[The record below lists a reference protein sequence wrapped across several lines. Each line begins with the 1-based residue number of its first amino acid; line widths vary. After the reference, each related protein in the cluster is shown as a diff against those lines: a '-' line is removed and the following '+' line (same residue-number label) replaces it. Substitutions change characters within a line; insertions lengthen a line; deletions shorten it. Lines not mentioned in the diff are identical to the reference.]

1 MRKDQWIWQGALFCF
16 VLAGATGLLFRTGMV
31 SGLPGGLTLDN
42 LRHAHSHLMFF
53 GWAVPLP
60 MYLLWKSMARLH
72 PEQHRL
78 ISRLRTCI
86 AWGLGLGLLSWPFFL
101 LYGYRPVSLGGFS
114 MPLSVMIS
122 GAVMVSWY
130 AFMAIWWKLRLRPG
144 GRPGL
149 LFMDSALLLLL
160 VSSLGAWG
168 VALAQN
174 LAPGTPLLGKA
185 LTHFFL
191 ACFAEGW
198 VVLAALAMLAETADL
213 RAWTGRRAFALP
225 VTAIVLGAPL
235 TFIYGISEDLLS
247 PLMLV
252 VGRLGGVAAG
262 VGLLVLCYGFWKNK
276 GRPGAL
282 LLWPLALLAL
292 KGIMQVAASVIPGD
306 FLLSSHALRIFYLH
320 VLLLGGFTLA
330 GAAGLHRSRQAPAR
344 SYYLLAGSVAALLL
358 SLLLLTPVVPA
369 GWTGMW
375 TFRTLAAAAALP
387 VLAMTWMWAVLAR
400 SAPAVDSGDANGGPL
415 EQTQTENR

>member
-1 MRKDQWIWQGALFCF
+1 
-16 VLAGATGLLFRTGMV
+16 
-31 SGLPGGLTLDN
+31 
-42 LRHAHSHLMFF
+42 
-53 GWAVPLP
+53 
-60 MYLLWKSMARLH
+60 
-72 PEQHRL
+72 
-78 ISRLRTCI
+78 
-86 AWGLGLGLLSWPFFL
+86 
-101 LYGYRPVSLGGFS
+101 
-114 MPLSVMIS
+114 MIS

-144 GRPGL
+144 NRPGL

-174 LAPGTPLLGKA
+174 LAPGTPLLGMA

-213 RAWTGRRAFALP
+213 RAWTGRGAFALP

-252 VGRLGGVAAG
+252 IGRLGGVAAG
-262 VGLLVLCYGFWKNK
+262 VGLLVLCYGFWKHK
-276 GRPGAL
+276 SRLGGL

-292 KGIMQVAASVIPGD
+292 KGFMQVAASVVPGD

-320 VLLLGGFTLA
+320 VLLLG
-330 GAAGLHRSRQAPAR
+330 
-344 SYYLLAGSVAALLL
+344 ALR
-358 SLLLLTPVVPA
+358 
-369 GWTGMW
+369 W
-375 TFRTLAAAAALP
+375 RALP
-387 VLAMTWMWAVLAR
+387 DLHLLRQVPYR
-400 SAPAVDSGDANGGPL
+400 S
-415 EQTQTENR
+415 